1 VGREGADLIAAC
13 FRAGAARKPLPVAV
27 AMMAVDMADAPF
39 WVAVE
44 QGPRFARGG
53 ARGGIGVNA
62 RQGEPVW

>member
-27 AMMAVDMADAPF
+27 AMMFVDMADAPF

-44 QGPRFARGG
+44 QRPGSPGMSRAAGLG
-53 ARGGIGVNA
+53 
-62 RQGEPVW
+62 